1 MSTQLKP
8 GGTIAVILGGG
19 AGTRLSPLTL
29 LRAKPAVPI
38 AGKYRLIDVSISNC
52 INSEIDRI
60 FVLTQF
66 NSTSLHRHIY
76 QTYHFGSFTNGFVS
90 ILAAEL
96 RPGRDSQWFQGTA
109 DAVRQNLV
117 HLITRQVRRVLIL
130 PGDAL
135 YRMDFRRFLA
145 HHDENRADISVAVHP
160 VGAAD
165 VPRYGVM
172 KIDDSTRITHFL
184 EKPRLQDADEAGFA
198 APKAVLARFQYDGEH
213 PAYLASMGMYV
224 FNTDVLNNVL
234 QNERWIDFGRD
245 IIPNCVG
252 RYRVFG
258 YPFPG
263 YWEDIGTI
271 KAFFQAHMDFLKPD
285 PPFTFFDSRM
295 PIYTRPRYLPNSRLQ
310 NCEVHQSAISEG
322 SILNGA
328 RLVNSLI
335 GIRSII
341 REGTCVENSLIMG
354 NDYYE
359 DELEE
364 EPGDQDGGSPSRF
377 SPGPTIPLGIGRHCI
392 IRNAILDK
400 NIRIGDE
407 VQIINKDGVVERDGP
422 HYFIRDGIVCI
433 PKLAQIPSGTVI

>member
-1 MSTQLKP
+1 MSTTSKP
-8 GGTIAVILGGG
+8 GETIAIILGGG
-19 AGTRLSPLTL
+19 AGTRLAPLTL

-52 INSEIDRI
+52 INSDIDRI

-76 QTYHFGSFTNGFVS
+76 QTYNFGSFSQGFVS

-117 HLITRQVRRVLIL
+117 HTITRQVKRVLIL

-145 HHDENRADISVAVHP
+145 HHDENKADISVAVHP
-160 VGAAD
+160 VGVQD

-172 KIDDSTRITHFL
+172 RIDGATRITHFL
-184 EKPRLQDADEAGFA
+184 EKPSVADADAAGF
-198 APKAVLARFQYDGEH
+198 PVPPEVLGKFNYKGTH

-224 FNTDVLNNVL
+224 FNTDILNNVL
-234 QNERWIDFGRD
+234 QNDKWFDFGRD
-245 IIPNCVG
+245 IIPNCVS
-252 RYRVFG
+252 RYKVFG

-271 KAFFQAHMDFLKPD
+271 KAFFQAHMDFLQAK
-285 PPFTFFDSRM
+285 PPFTFFDNKM

-310 NCEVHQSAISEG
+310 NCQVNQSAISEG
-322 SILNGA
+322 SIINGA
-328 RLVNSLI
+328 SVQSSLL

-341 REGTCVENSLIMG
+341 REGTTIDHALIMG
-354 NDYYE
+354 NDFYE
-359 DELEE
+359 DEFNSDTAQFAE
-364 EPGDQDGGSPSRF
+364 GDQP
-377 SPGPTIPLGIGRHCI
+377 PHTGPALPLGIGRNCV
-392 IRNAILDK
+392 IRNAIIDK
-400 NIRIGDE
+400 NVRIGDD
-407 VQIINKDGVVERDGP
+407 VQIINKDGVQEKDGP

-433 PKLAQIPSGTVI
+433 PKLAQIPSGSVI